1 MMLRPKADAFFTAMN
16 GEPRRNARQN
26 KPDFVGQSNI
36 DLEWKVKEN
45 LLLKSKIRTFLS
57 ANA

>member
-1 MMLRPKADAFFTAMN
+1 MLVLWVVIRLGFAD
-16 GEPRRNARQN
+16 ESSEDARQN

-45 LLLKSKIRTFLS
+45 RLLKSKIRTFLS